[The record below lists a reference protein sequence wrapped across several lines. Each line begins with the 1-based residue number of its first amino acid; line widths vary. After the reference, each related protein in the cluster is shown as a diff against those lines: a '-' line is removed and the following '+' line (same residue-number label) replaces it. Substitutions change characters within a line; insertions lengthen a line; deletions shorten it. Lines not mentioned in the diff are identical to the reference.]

1 MSVPETATGF
11 VPPPYPHDR
20 LADVRQVAAAAPG
33 GLIDCPGGAPVGP
46 LPDVAH
52 RALDAAMGTERGYP
66 PTIGTPAYR
75 AAAADWLARRFGVA
89 VDPNAV
95 LACVGTKEFVA
106 SLPRWLSLRN
116 PTRDTV
122 LYPGVSYPSYAMAA
136 TLAGLRAVPAPVDG
150 GWHPDLTALPAAD
163 AQRSLVPWLT

>member
-33 GLIDCPGGAPVGP
+33 GLLDGSVGRPADP
-46 LPDVAH
+46 LPDVAR
-52 RALDAAMGTERGYP
+52 RALDAAMGTARGYP

-75 AAAADWLARRFGVA
+75 AAAADWLARRVGVA

-116 PTRDTV
+116 PTRDTG
-122 LYPGVSYPSYAMAA
+122 LYPGVSYPSYAMGAP
-136 TLAGLRAVPAPVDG
+136 LAGLRAVPGPADG
-150 GWHPDLTALPAAD
+150 GWPPHPTAAPA
-163 AQRSLVPWLT
+163 